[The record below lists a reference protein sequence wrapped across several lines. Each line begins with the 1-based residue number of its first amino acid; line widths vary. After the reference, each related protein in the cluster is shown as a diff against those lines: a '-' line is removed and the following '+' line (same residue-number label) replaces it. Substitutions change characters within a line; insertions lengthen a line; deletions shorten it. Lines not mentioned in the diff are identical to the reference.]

1 MRVQS
6 KKSNKKPFIILLI
19 CTLLAGGVFVYL
31 LTAQDTSQK
40 TNIPKIEKSKDTTGE
55 SLDDKQDSLDQAP
68 PHSETKVENK
78 TPIQYEG
85 EQIDDEPSADD
96 ERFRIPEDA

>member
-1 MRVQS
+1 MQVQA
-6 KKSNKKPFIILLI
+6 KKSNKKLLI
-19 CTLLAGGVFVYL
+19 IVLICAILAGGVFIYL
-31 LTAQDTSQK
+31 LTAQDSSQR

-85 EQIDDEPSADD
+85 EQIDDKPSADD
-96 ERFRIPEDA
+96 ERFRIPEDE

>member
-1 MRVQS
+1 MRVQPQ
-6 KKSNKKPFIILLI
+6 KSNKKLLI
-19 CTLLAGGVFVYL
+19 IVLICAILAGGVFIYL
-31 LTAQDTSQK
+31 LTAQDSSQK
-40 TNIPKIEKSKDTTGE
+40 TNIPKIENPNDATVE

-68 PHSETKVENK
+68 QHSETKVENK

-96 ERFRIPEDA
+96 ERFRIPEDE

>member
-1 MRVQS
+1 MRVQPQ
-6 KKSNKKPFIILLI
+6 KSNKKLLIILLI
-19 CTLLAGGVFVYL
+19 CTLLAGGLFIYL
-31 LTAQDTSQK
+31 LTAQDSSQR
-40 TNIPKIEKSKDTTGE
+40 TNIPKIENPKDATGE

>member
-1 MRVQS
+1 MRVQPQ
-6 KKSNKKPFIILLI
+6 KSNKKLLI
-19 CTLLAGGVFVYL
+19 IVLICAILAGGVFIYL
-31 LTAQDTSQK
+31 FTAQDSSQK
-40 TNIPKIEKSKDTTGE
+40 TNIPRIENPNDATGE

-68 PHSETKVENK
+68 QHSETKVENK

-96 ERFRIPEDA
+96 ERFRIPEDE

>member
-1 MRVQS
+1 MQVQA
-6 KKSNKKPFIILLI
+6 KKSNKKQLIIVLI
-19 CTLLAGGVFVYL
+19 CAILAGGVFIYL
-31 LTAQDTSQK
+31 LTAQDSSQR
-40 TNIPKIEKSKDTTGE
+40 TNIPKIENPKDATGE
-55 SLDDKQDSLDQAP
+55 SLDGTQDSLDQAP

-96 ERFRIPEDA
+96 ERFRIPEDE

>member
-1 MRVQS
+1 MRVQPQ
-6 KKSNKKPFIILLI
+6 KSNKKLLIILLI
-19 CTLLAGGVFVYL
+19 CTLLAGGVFIYL

-40 TNIPKIEKSKDTTGE
+40 TNIPKIEKSKDTTSK
-55 SLDDKQDSLDQAP
+55 SLDSKQDSLDQAP
-68 PHSETKVENK
+68 QHSETKVENK

-96 ERFRIPEDA
+96 ERFRIPEDE